1 MGLRWCT
8 GSVRR
13 CSPNPQAERPAD
25 VRQAHA
31 TTFFHTFNRRLCTP
45 GAGPLPRT
53 SPDRS
58 NARPDAAPSRLLSE
72 LTASRRTCI
81 LRHPLCRLCA
91 RLLSPV
97 RGPRQTRAGDR
108 ALPCAFG
115 DRAPGAPEQQARER
129 EEDVSTEQ
137 AEAQEGARIPCP
149 DAHACRPGS
158 AQAQA
163 RQGSQATL
171 GLTRS
176 GSVSRPTLALRGL
189 LSRLSRGTVCCQQVS
204 GPILFRAL

>member
-1 MGLRWCT
+1 MVHWGRTALLTQSTGGEAGRRFSSARSEVFPHFQQAPVYAWSGTAPEGLFRLVHYASWAA
-8 GSVRR
+8 SPRR
-13 CSPNPQAERPAD
+13 
-25 VRQAHA
+25 
-31 TTFFHTFNRRLCTP
+31 
-45 GAGPLPRT
+45 
-53 SPDRS
+53 
-58 NARPDAAPSRLLSE
+58 LSE

-97 RGPRQTRAGDR
+97 RGRRETRVADR

-115 DRAPGAPEQQARER
+115 DRTPRAPEQQARER

-171 GLTRS
+171 GLTQS
-176 GSVSRPTLALRGL
+176 GSVSRPTLALGGL
-189 LSRLSRGTVCCQQVS
+189 LPRLSRGTVCCQQVS